1 MVNILGS
8 IGPGRRIVVPMF
20 THYRYIK
27 KLTALREAGKTGEER
42 QMIADLETFW
52 INNIEKCGIKF
63 EIEGRENLPDRSFV
77 IVANHQSYFDI
88 FAILSLMKGRQVGF
102 IAKEELARISTLKK
116 WMLAMRCIL
125 IERGN
130 ARDALR
136 AISTGAEYVKEGFN
150 MVIFPEGT
158 RSKGG
163 PIADFKP
170 GALKLAEKAKAPIV
184 PVVISGTYKMIEET
198 NKIEPHTTAYLHVL
212 PPVET
217 ADMER
222 RELAELT
229 PKIEALIREEYEKM
243 PRP

>member
-8 IGPGRRIVVPMF
+8 IGPGSRIVVPMF
-20 THYRYIK
+20 THHRYIK
-27 KLTALREAGKTGEER
+27 KLAALREAGKTDEER
-42 QMIADLETFW
+42 KMIADLETYW
-52 INNIEKCGIKF
+52 IINIEKCGLKF

-88 FAILSLMKGRQVGF
+88 FAILSLMKGRQIGF
-102 IAKEELARISTLKK
+102 VAKEELARISTLGK
-116 WMLAMRCIL
+116 WMKAMRCIL

-136 AISTGAEYVKEGFN
+136 AINTGAEYVKEGFN

-163 PIADFKP
+163 PIVSFKP
-170 GALKLAEKAKAPIV
+170 GALKLAEKARAPIV

-198 NKIEPHTTAYLHVL
+198 NKIEPHNTAYLHVL
-212 PPVET
+212 PPIET
-217 ADMER
+217 ESLDR
-222 RELAELT
+222 KELAELS
-229 PKIEALIREEYEKM
+229 PKIEAMIKAEYEKM
-243 PRP
+243 PK